1 MTEDDLP
8 LPKDTVPYEK
18 LPITDEEAWR
28 FFYDQKQIR
37 HSKITKKQT
46 QKEKETVLEK
56 LLENKGKENDSET
69 IKTIDQVIEKL
80 QTESFSEINYFKL
93 KNLSEGL

>member
-46 QKEKETVLEK
+46 QKEKETV
-56 LLENKGKENDSET
+56 
-69 IKTIDQVIEKL
+69 
-80 QTESFSEINYFKL
+80 
-93 KNLSEGL
+93 